1 LRRLAIPGAALV
13 CVFSLLTPSPAR
25 ADEGM
30 WTFDNPPLKRLQE
43 TYNFAPSAAWLE
55 KVRLASVRFMDG
67 GSGSFVSADGLMV
80 TNHHVGLACI
90 QNLSTA
96 EKDYVATGYLA
107 ASRDKE
113 PACPGY
119 EVNVLV
125 ATEDVSAKVLGAVK
139 ATMSDK
145 EAREARKAATA
156 KIENECAAKTKS
168 RCDVV
173 DLYQGSEFHLYSYKK
188 YTDVRLVFAP
198 EQPIAFFGGDP
209 DNFTF
214 PRHDLDIAFF
224 RAYEDGKPVKPAA
237 FLPWSQKGV
246 KDGDLVFVSGNPGGT
261 SRMETMAQHEAERD
275 VILPFRLGSFKRRLT
290 LLRAYA
296 AKGAE
301 NERRAKADIFGIENS
316 QKAFE
321 GRLAALQDAKAMAK
335 KAAQEKELQDRG
347 KADAELSKAMGDPW
361 TSIAGAEKKLVLRY
375 KEFRMARFA
384 GGGRLLSIAG
394 TIVQYV
400 AETKKPNEVRLE
412 EFVDAGLPSLTNRLY
427 SKAPIYDDLEEAV
440 LADQLLEAQEV
451 LGKDHAFVKAALG
464 GKTPAEVAKEAVS
477 GTKLKDVAARKSLV
491 DGGSAAVEASADPMI
506 VLARK
511 IDPMVREL
519 RKFFED
525 EVDAVVSRSG
535 EKMAKVRWKIYGK
548 TVHPDATFTLRL
560 AYGVVKGYPA
570 EGTMVAPRTTFHGLY
585 DRSASFGNKGPW
597 TLPKRYEERKSALN
611 LSTPLNFIHTAD
623 IIGGNSG
630 SPTISREG
638 EFVGIIFDSNIHGLA
653 WDYFY
658 TDERARAVSVDA
670 QGILEA
676 LGKVYDAKSVVD
688 ELAGAASA
696 GKAAGE

>member
-1 LRRLAIPGAALV
+1 MRRLAIPGAALL
-13 CVFSLLTPSPAR
+13 CLSGLLAPSLR

-43 TYNFAPSAAWLE
+43 GYKFTPSAAWLD

-67 GSGSFVSADGLMV
+67 GSGSFVSSDGLMV

-90 QNLSTA
+90 QNLSTT
-96 EKDYVATGYLA
+96 EKDYVASGYLA
-107 ASRDKE
+107 PSRDKE

-125 ATEDVSAKVLGAVK
+125 GMEDVSAKVLGAVK
-139 ATMSDK
+139 PAMSDK
-145 EAREARKAATA
+145 EAREARRAAIA
-156 KIENECAAKTKS
+156 KIENECATRTKS

-237 FLPWSQKGV
+237 FLPWSQKGI
-246 KDGDLVFVSGNPGGT
+246 KDGDLVFVSGHPGGT
-261 SRMETMAQHEAERD
+261 SRMETMAQHESERT
-275 VILPFRLGSFKRRLT
+275 VILPFRLATFKRRLT
-290 LLRAYA
+290 LLHAYA
-296 AKGAE
+296 AKAPE
-301 NERRAKADIFGIENS
+301 NERRAKADIFGIENA

-321 GRLAALQDAKAMAK
+321 GRLAALQDAKAMAS
-335 KAAQEKELQDRG
+335 KAAQEKELQEKA
-347 KADAELSKAMGDPW
+347 KADAELAKAMGDPW
-361 TSIAGAEKKLVLRY
+361 AAIAGAQKKLDARY

-384 GGGRLLSIAG
+384 GSRLLAVAG

-412 EFVDAGLPSLTNRLY
+412 EFVDANLPSLTNQLY
-427 SKAPIYDDLEEAV
+427 SKAPIYDDLEELV
-440 LADQLLEAQEV
+440 LADQLLQAQEV
-451 LGKDHAFVKAALG
+451 LGKDNAFVKAALG
-464 GKTPAEVAKEAVS
+464 GKTPAEVAKEAIS
-477 GTKLKDVAARKSLV
+477 GTKLKDVAARKALV
-491 DGGSAAVEASADPMI
+491 EGGSATVDASTDPMI
-506 VLARK
+506 ALARR

-525 EVDAVVSRSG
+525 EVDAVVSRAG

-548 TVHPDATFTLRL
+548 TIHPDATFTLRL

-585 DRSASFGNKGPW
+585 DRSASFGNKDPW
-597 TLPKRYEERKSALN
+597 ALPKRYEEKKGTLN
-611 LSTPLNFIHTAD
+611 LSTPLNFCHTAD

-630 SPTISREG
+630 SPTINREG

-658 TDERARAVSVDA
+658 TDEKARAVSVDA
-670 QGILEA
+670 QGIIEA
-676 LGKVYDAKSVVD
+676 LGKIYDAKSVVD
-688 ELAGAASA
+688 ELTTAPASA